1 MLSNLHC
8 LSQRQLCLQDC
19 LCFATYDVTAV
30 ANAASGVTM
39 LQSTSAASGVAWGVC
54 SPTAVAR
61 RGKVGWDPRSWA
73 PLPYS
78 GLLGLQ
84 AWLLQV
90 CGGEVVDIS
99 AAGVGEDQSH
109 RFCCHCYVALYRL
122 SAGLGADAPYA
133 SCAAA
138 PGLSGGTVNT
148 TAREAGLVGIT
159 VTAGSAMVRS
169 DTTVTTA
176 GGVPGLQAVMGF
188 QMPLVSSTCT
198 VPGTSGHR
206 HCCHC

>member
-30 ANAASGVTM
+30 ANAAIGVTM

-54 SPTAVAR
+54 SPTAVAG

-78 GLLGLQ
+78 G
-84 AWLLQV
+84 WV
-90 CGGEVVDIS
+90 CRHGCYGCVGGEVVDIS

-122 SAGLGADAPYA
+122 SAGLGADALYA

-138 PGLSGGTVNT
+138 PGLSGGTINT
-148 TAREAGLVGIT
+148 TAREAGLVGVT
-159 VTAGSAMVRS
+159 VTAGSAMVMS

-176 GGVPGLQAVMGF
+176 GRVPGLQAVMGF

-198 VPGTSGHR
+198 VPETSGHR